1 MIKRC
6 VHFEQDG
13 QSNRLTPDLKD
24 VLGQTGGQQA
34 FPLLDTLHLVVGG
47 QDEALNIAP
56 KPLCHLTPGLL
67 LRGLL
72 LGSWSVMLLGHNN
85 LLDIVFLNQETG
97 LAEQAGRERYC
108 CTSVEE
114 KRGTLCVHM
123 FQHFI

>member
-1 MIKRC
+1 MRYINL
-6 VHFEQDG
+6 EQDG
-13 QSNRLTPDLKD
+13 QTNRLTPHLQDILR
-24 VLGQTGGQQA
+24 QTGGQQSL
-34 FPLLDTLHLVVGG
+34 PLLDTLHLVVGG

-72 LGSWSVMLLGHNN
+72 LGSWSVMLLGLNN

-108 CTSVEE
+108 CTFVEE
-114 KRGTLCVHM
+114 NRGTLCVHM